1 MPPEVPHYR
10 SSVTPLVRFSPSV
23 SPEAQLN
30 QPYKY
35 KYWRGETNM
44 NFAGKKLIPFLVL
57 LLSIISVLRLVRI
70 SITTSSSSSSSSSH
84 PLPAIT
90 PPGDSCSDPS
100 SCTKFQ
106 PEKNS
111 SINATA
117 LQKKEY
123 QLLSNLISERAPCNL
138 LIFGLEP
145 QYLSL
150 SSINAGGTTIFLE
163 DDATKISAMTSD
175 SNTTR
180 IYKVDYKVPAK
191 EAYNLLRHAR
201 ETPVC
206 APSSKQLQ
214 VSECQ
219 LALKNLPQEV
229 YELKWDVVVVDGPSG
244 NKPEAPGRMAAI
256 YTAKTEYMAVT
267 EGAKEAIWLCGLL
280 EDLGLVQDYV
290 DIHCDGQS
298 VIHLAENQVTH
309 ARTKHIRVRYH
320 KIRQMVEDGDIQL
333 LKIGTEDNPVNMLT
347 KAVPLSKFK
356 HWCL

>member
-1 MPPEVPHYR
+1 
-10 SSVTPLVRFSPSV
+10 
-23 SPEAQLN
+23 
-30 QPYKY
+30 
-35 KYWRGETNM
+35 M

-70 SITTSSSSSSSSSH
+70 SITTSSSSSSSSH

-123 QLLSNLISERAPCNL
+123 QLLSNLISDRAPCNL

-206 APSSKQLQ
+206 TPSSKQLQ
-214 VSECQ
+214 VSECR

-256 YTAKTEYMAVT
+256 YTASMLARNGNITDVLVHDVDRTIEKWFSWEFLCDENLVSSKGKLWNFRIRGHTNSSKFCLAEAVT
-267 EGAKEAIWLCGLL
+267 I
-280 EDLGLVQDYV
+280 V
-290 DIHCDGQS
+290 
-298 VIHLAENQVTH
+298 
-309 ARTKHIRVRYH
+309 
-320 KIRQMVEDGDIQL
+320 
-333 LKIGTEDNPVNMLT
+333 
-347 KAVPLSKFK
+347 
-356 HWCL
+356 